1 MNQKEMSR
9 YLKFITVGSG
19 VLFLIFVGWFFPSI
33 IKNLILKEVG
43 ASAFWFT
50 CGFVWITAVPCLL
63 CLWKFWGICVRIGR
77 DESFTRENANALKG
91 MSRYMLVDCV
101 LYTVLLAAAC
111 VEGWYVYSIG
121 FMFGIIVIL
130 FICIICMIVCAA
142 LSHLVYKASQLQ
154 DDQNLTI

>member
-9 YLKFITVGSG
+9 YLKFITIGSG
-19 VLFLIFVGWFFPSI
+19 VLFLAFVGWFLPSI
-33 IKNLILKEVG
+33 IGNLILKEAG
-43 ASAFWFT
+43 SSAYWFA

-63 CLWKFWGICVRIGR
+63 CLRKFWGICVRIGR
-77 DESFTRENANALKG
+77 DESFTRENASALKG
-91 MSRYMLVDCV
+91 MSHYMLVDCV

-111 VEGWYVYSIG
+111 VEGWYDYSIG
-121 FMFGIIVIL
+121 LLFGIVLIL

-154 DDQNLTI
+154 DDQDLTI